1 MWLSWLAYA
10 NILNGRLDGIASDQP
25 AGHGIGNCSIAS
37 GIVDPFA
44 EIELFG
50 PLCSEIPN
58 RFVPLSVPVGM
69 ESEALVG

>member
-37 GIVDPFA
+37 GIVDPSCRNRIVRSA
-44 EIELFG
+44 LFG
-50 PLCSEIPN
+50 NSKPICTTVRSGGDGERKP
-58 RFVPLSVPVGM
+58 S
-69 ESEALVG
+69 